1 MRAINIILSL
11 FFCLTLQA
19 QMRFKTER
27 LKKIATHL
35 PSKVLKEEQSLVKW
49 SGSPQVLVKKADQ
62 EGVISH
68 LGVYLFDEATRK
80 PLQDHADFLE
90 RMMLELLLYKND
102 DMVKGKLVEHKM
114 VWMLNGKS
122 EAKPYTSMKRFL
134 SAYDISQVALH
145 IDFFDKNYVAHWQL
159 GSNTYSL
166 SYPAVREL
174 IQGTDLLEA
183 ENAFFQKLKKTD
195 LQIPTI
201 VPKQQNISQLSQI
214 KGKLYRKIGI
224 CHSEQPSYCTDTYYI
239 RTDASNVATPIYD
252 TRYPALSLIN
262 MMAGVVP
269 CHNRKI
275 QTNVHLYGGKIETLS
290 LPFSILYSSLFEDMQ
305 CYLKLDMSNP
315 EKYCAHFHFLNE
327 QMQYVHVVE
336 VELSPTTIF
345 KEDAVW
351 NAHLFTFI
359 PEYSKKLK

>member
-1 MRAINIILSL
+1 MRTIHIILSL

-19 QMRFKTER
+19 QMRFKTES
-27 LKKIATHL
+27 LKKIATHHT
-35 PSKVLKEEQSLVKW
+35 SKVLKYDQSLVKW
-49 SGSPQVLVKKADQ
+49 SGCPQVLVKKADQ

-68 LGVYLFDEATRK
+68 LGVHLFDEATRK

-102 DMVKGKLVEHKM
+102 DMVKGKLSEHKM
-114 VWMLNGKS
+114 QWMLNGKS
-122 EAKPYTSMKRFL
+122 EAKPYTSMIRFL

-145 IDFFDKNYVAHWQL
+145 IDFSDKNYVAHWQH
-159 GSNTYSL
+159 GNNTYSL

-183 ENAFFQKLKKTD
+183 ENVFFQKLKKSD
-195 LQIPTI
+195 FQIPTI
-201 VPKQQNISQLSQI
+201 VSKQQSISQLSHI

-239 RTDASNVATPIYD
+239 NTDGSNVATPIYD
-252 TRYPALSLIN
+252 VRYPALSLIN
-262 MMAGVVP
+262 MMAGVAP

-275 QTNVHLYGGKIETLS
+275 QTSVHLYGGKIETLS
-290 LPFSILYSSLFEDMQ
+290 LPFSILYSSLFADMQ

-315 EKYCAHFHFLNE
+315 EKYYARFYYLNE

-359 PEYSKKLK
+359 PEDNQKLK

>member
-1 MRAINIILSL
+1 MRTINIILSL
-11 FFCLTLQA
+11 FFCITLQA
-19 QMRFKTER
+19 QIRFKTER

-35 PSKVLKEEQSLVKW
+35 PNKVLKEEQSLVKW

-68 LGVYLFDEATRK
+68 LGVYLFDENTRK

-145 IDFFDKNYVAHWQL
+145 IDFSDKNYVAHWQL

-315 EKYCAHFHFLNE
+315 EKYCAHFHFFNE

-345 KEDAVW
+345 KEDAEW

-359 PEYSKKLK
+359 PEYNKKLK